1 MKRVQPHQD
10 APLRPLLEADDD
22 LWLDVCR
29 QLHGVLAKRLK
40 AQLPTPK
47 AGIQVTPLT
56 SRFFWGGGLVYFV
69 PYTVNSVLHIFY
81 IHINITNVSK
91 IDKSY

>member
-1 MKRVQPHQD
+1 MAGCLPSAAWCVGQAIEGAAAD
-10 APLRPLLEADDD
+10 AQGRNPSHSFDFT
-22 LWLDVCR
+22 V
-29 QLHGVLAKRLK
+29 V
-40 AQLPTPK
+40 
-47 AGIQVTPLT
+47 
-56 SRFFWGGGLVYFV
+56 FFGGGGWVYFV

>member
-47 AGIQVTPLT
+47 AGIL
-56 SRFFWGGGLVYFV
+56 SHSFDFLLFFFVLGGADGCILY
-69 PYTVNSVLHIFY
+69 HIL
-81 IHINITNVSK
+81 
-91 IDKSY
+91 